1 MFTEIELDALKE
13 IGNIGA
19 GNAATALSML
29 LAKKVKMKIPEVKVL
44 PFDEV
49 TKSVGGPEKV
59 VTGVFF
65 RVEGELAFNILFI
78 MQPGD
83 TLNLLRV
90 ILRESKEN
98 LELTPIEESAL
109 KEMGNIIAS
118 AFVAALADFTGL
130 PLRVSVPCLAID
142 MAGAILSFPL
152 SLYGYIGDTAFL
164 IETEFEEGLDDIKIH
179 FFLIPDDDK
188 AFSALLN
195 TTGVR
200 SFNENNS
207 SGNGGI

>member
-1 MFTEIELDALKE
+1 MFKEMELDALKE

-29 LAKKVKMKIPEVKVL
+29 LSKRVKMRIPEVKVL

-49 TKSVGGPEKV
+49 SKLVGGPENM
-59 VTGVFF
+59 VTGIFF
-65 RVEGELAFNILFI
+65 RIEGELAFNILFI
-78 MQPGD
+78 MQPAD
-83 TLNLLRV
+83 TLNLLK
-90 ILRESKEN
+90 IMLRQEKT
-98 LELTPIEESAL
+98 ELDLTALEESAL

-130 PLRVSVPCLAID
+130 SLRVSVPCLAID

-164 IETEFEEGLDDIKIH
+164 LETEFEEGLDGIKVH
-179 FFLIPDDDK
+179 FFLIPDDDN
-188 AFSALLN
+188 AFRVLLN
-195 TTGVR
+195 TIGVR
-200 SFNENNS
+200 AS
-207 SGNGGI
+207 NGDNTCGDGRI